1 MAEGKGD
8 GPGEQQLRPAVPT
21 RALIWIVGAVVL
33 AALIAALARQAGLL
47 DRYLIFFPESEVLA
61 TPGDYGL
68 AYEDVWL
75 ETRDGVRLHG
85 WIVRPAASP
94 GGSTR
99 VVLWLHGN
107 SGNIGHR
114 AAAVAAMARGIGV
127 PVMIIDY
134 RGYGQSEGSPAEEGL
149 YRDAEAAYDYLAA
162 RPEFSGS
169 SIVAFGRSLG
179 AAVAVELAIRRQVEA
194 LVLESP
200 FTSVSEMAR
209 LRNRFLPSG
218 LLVRARFDTLAK
230 MPEVR
235 APVLVFHGTDDE
247 IVPVD
252 MGRRVHEAAPG
263 RKRLYLLEG
272 AMHNDPHHEPGAPY
286 YSVLS
291 DFLEGGSGG

>member
-1 MAEGKGD
+1 M
-8 GPGEQQLRPAVPT
+8 PT

-47 DRYLIFFPESEVLA
+47 DRYFIFFPESEVFA
-61 TPGDYGL
+61 TPGDHGL

-75 ETRDGVRLHG
+75 ETRDGVRIHG
-85 WIVRPAASP
+85 WLVRPPASP
-94 GGSTR
+94 GASSR

-114 AAAVAAMARGIGV
+114 AAAVAAMARGIGA
-127 PVMIIDY
+127 PVMIVDY

-149 YRDAEAAYDYLAA
+149 YRDAEAAFDYLAA
-162 RPEFSGS
+162 LPEFSGS
-169 SIVAFGRSLG
+169 SIVVFGRSLG
-179 AAVAVELAIRRQVEA
+179 AAVAVELAVRRQVEA

-263 RKRLYLLEG
+263 RKRLFLLEG

-286 YSVLS
+286 YSVLR
-291 DFLEGGSGG
+291 DFLAGGSGG